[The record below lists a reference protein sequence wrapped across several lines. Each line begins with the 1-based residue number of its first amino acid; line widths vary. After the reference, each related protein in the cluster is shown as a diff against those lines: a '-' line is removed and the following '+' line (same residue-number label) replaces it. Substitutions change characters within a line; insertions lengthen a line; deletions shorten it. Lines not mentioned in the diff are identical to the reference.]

1 GHRQAG
7 GPARPAARRHR
18 AAAERSPAAGAGPPL
33 RRVSPRMGE
42 RSGGHMPW
50 LARVFGVRP
59 CEAPAVAAGL
69 AMFFLLFTGYF
80 MLRPVR
86 EAMGV
91 AGGVDNLQWL
101 FTGTFVV
108 TLAILPLFG
117 WVASRVP
124 RRRIAPW
131 VFGGVVATLLG
142 FGAGLVLQPEH
153 VWAGRAFFIWVSVIN
168 MLLISL

>member
-1 GHRQAG
+1 M
-7 GPARPAARRHR
+7 PDTLRPAPRGALTRLLSRLFNVAPHE
-18 AAAERSPAAGAGPPL
+18 APVVGAGL
-33 RRVSPRMGE
+33 
-42 RSGGHMPW
+42 
-50 LARVFGVRP
+50 L
-59 CEAPAVAAGL
+59 
-69 AMFFLLFTGYF
+69 MFFLLFAGYF
-80 MLRPVR
+80 MLRPIR
-86 EAMGV
+86 ETMGV
-91 AGGVDNLQWL
+91 TGGVDNLQWL

-153 VWAGRAFFIWVSVIN
+153 VWAGRAFFIWMNFSDLSRIGRFN
-168 MLLISL
+168 